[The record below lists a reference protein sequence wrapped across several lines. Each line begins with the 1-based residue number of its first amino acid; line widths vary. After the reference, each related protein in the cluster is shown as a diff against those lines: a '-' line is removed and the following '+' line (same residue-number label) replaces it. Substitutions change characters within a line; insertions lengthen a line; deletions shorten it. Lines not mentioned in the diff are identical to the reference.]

1 MITQM
6 DFLGKEGGKGQI
18 ANYILSNG
26 KLDVGQLRPFIDNDG
41 RSYVSIYKGGDPKK
55 PENYAS
61 LPIQTNATL
70 RRDEWKQLDDALIPI
85 ARTRLNG
92 IQDLI
97 DNGLVFNLGN
107 AMGTTVLEYH
117 DVSDSMEAIVTMD
130 GVTRSQGD
138 RPDFTTKYLPIPIIH
153 VDYEINARVL
163 AASRSLGNPLDTTS
177 AEHAA
182 RRVAEKLESMLFT
195 STSYTFGGGT
205 IYGYLNAPNRNQVT
219 LSVGWDDSAKTG
231 ANIVDDVRSLKQ
243 ASINAKHYGP
253 WMLYI
258 PTAYETTLDED
269 YNTTRGNTIRERIL
283 AIAGIKGVKVVDTL
297 TADNVVLVEMSTE
310 TVRLVRGMGIQN
322 VEWETEGKFITK
334 YKVLTIQVPQVRA
347 DQDGNSGIVHLA

>member
-26 KLDVGQLRPFIDNDG
+26 RLDVGKLRPFMDDNG
-41 RSYVSIYKGGDPKK
+41 ISYVSVYKGGDPKK
-55 PENYAS
+55 PENYVS

-70 RRDEWKQLDDALIPI
+70 RRDEWKQLDDAILPI

-92 IQDLI
+92 IQDLV

-117 DVSDSMEAIVTMD
+117 DVSDGMEAVITMD
-130 GVTRSQGD
+130 GVTRAQGD
-138 RPDFTTKYLPIPIIH
+138 RPDFQTKYLPIPIIH